1 VLINL
6 VRLPHRNLIQSI
18 VENIQPLALV
28 LTGYWGN
35 LLEGLGLLVKRL
47 RYATDFLEGLC
58 SANPGEKYIR
68 RLRRLQEELGR
79 LNDIVTLNSILER
92 TLERSGGA
100 KAQRAVGFLI
110 SWFEREVASGDA
122 RLADDWKRFEKSTP
136 F

>member
-1 VLINL
+1 MLINL
-6 VRLPHRNLIQSI
+6 VRLPPHHRNLIQSI

-47 RYATDFLEGLC
+47 RYATDFFEGLC
-58 SANPGEKYIR
+58 TANPWKKYIR

-110 SWFEREVASGDA
+110 SWFEREVA
-122 RLADDWKRFEKSTP
+122 
-136 F
+136 